1 MKLAGVEAKQKKK
14 YRVTT
19 NSKHNLPVAPNLLG
33 RNFEVS
39 EQDRVYCGDI
49 TYIWTTQGWLY
60 LAVVLDLFSRRV
72 VGWALA
78 NRIKKE
84 LVLNALQMAIFRRR
98 PAPGAMFHSDRGSQY
113 CSKAFQK
120 MIKDNRM
127 VCSMSRKGNCW
138 ERAAC
143 PWGITVLPK
152 ASLVPLKL
160 NGFLILLI

>member
-98 PAPGAMFHSDRGSQY
+98 PAPGAMFHLDRGSQY

-160 NGFLILLI
+160 SGFLILLI